1 MKKLII
7 NSKSVMIL
15 LALFL
20 LLSTSAFA
28 RPVTDAAFD
37 SIRGGLVQINNFF
50 TGQQYQ
56 PYAKAID
63 FFFFS
68 FLFIA
73 IYMMGARYA
82 FKEIKRPEQ
91 VIVILLG
98 LMTAFLLV
106 LADISAVALLP
117 FIHWLFYL
125 LLFILY
131 WWLLKGIKNNFWRFV
146 LALLLTLL
154 TIGLIQGLFN
164 TLTAPQ
170 FGTIGAP
177 DGPGFGGFGFGNF
190 FKDWGNNFGTI
201 GVPQFTT
208 PGIGGISD
216 WGSNLFGGVDT
227 TKITGPV
234 TETTTEKKEVVIV
247 KEEGSKTTTTT
258 TTTTD
263 GGTTPPTNRNWTKY
277 WPWLLLLL
285 LPLFGWGGYKL
296 WKRRKPRSG
305 TEPTSADET
314 TVQQIIDEIM
324 KYILLKKAVLDKIR
338 EIIKRKRKAT
348 LAFWE
353 VYHKK
358 INDPAF
364 LMDPESDEHKALMS
378 EQDEVTKLLRLELA
392 LEKDLIELRKLEEEL
407 SGTNSTKGKI
417 VEWSEKISRI
427 YAKTREGLFTPLHQ
441 DWNPLTITVQNA
453 APDWYLEALS
463 KIFNILI
470 RLNGREFLRRFM
482 GKALLERF
490 LGRDNIERLL
500 GDKGLVEEVKEA
512 VLKYFLLAKK
522 EEEVE
527 KHLRNITNLKQV
539 EYWLK
544 EGKYE
549 KWRGIQSKEAQ
560 ELKDYF
566 EQQERLFYETIPELD
581 AADELVFDANNK
593 VVFKS
598 RGTLMPLINKQMRY
612 LQHLVEIL
620 KFLESSRKSFTSL
633 QELNVAVQDPA
644 DPTKWIDINPDYY
657 VDTRTNA
664 IVAPANVNKQEIEF
678 YWRGYTLDRQPIK
691 VFTNFA
697 EGLPPF
703 RVACYVDNAKKAELT
718 AIQKYAIEPVVRF
731 FTTQIP
737 AGKTIGEYEIGQLA
751 PGTHEIAVIAISPK
765 DTYRRHSKRTI
776 VINYTGTVPPPPP
789 PPPGTPHTIL
799 RLTPTNSTPE
809 RPLVDSSGL
818 PVNYIEIVGNYHKG
832 VHSLKI
838 AKGSDS
844 NFPLNH
850 IHIVD
855 TKRGSPN
862 SRLENAPHVNIRFL
876 DNGDCVIYKTLKES
890 ILVVNGANIN
900 RPLTLNNLGT
910 NTIKINDDYEFIAE
924 VIQGSTDP
932 IPSIT
937 DYELSF
943 PVRLRLGGTPP
954 PPYEPPYGP
963 YDPYG
968 EYGEYGQPYG
978 EYGPYGPYGEY
989 GPKNMYEPYNNDY
1002 GKGDVKGYLYS
1013 GSNTGAGN
1021 KKDEPK
1027 EANSEWKEMNLNEE
1041 PKKDE
1046 PRVLMVT
1053 YEMGL
1058 HRGGVGAQSL
1068 LIYKNLTKKGFK
1080 IDVIENSFEIKELI
1094 FHRNGKKCK
1103 FKSYDKFMQ
1112 ACNPRLYN
1120 IIYFQWYP
1128 VRIKIDEVIT
1138 KLKLHFNQ
1146 AKIVYVIRNDSREGL
1161 KYTEHSDNNPYFNHL
1176 KFDIERQRLM
1186 VELSDLVVHLTP
1198 ASYAKFEEYYGATIK
1213 SKSVVI
1219 SDAVELSDRKF
1230 SRPQKYA
1237 KDTVLLHLGRLTED
1251 KGTFKLAA
1259 AYNYIYRSSKNKN
1272 FRFIF
1277 AGVSHIPNYQDVI
1290 LKQMP
1295 EVPRDKVEFTGFV
1308 DLEAKTRYFQM
1319 ADLFILPTYRE
1330 MLSNAVLEALVTG
1343 VPTLLTRLTTMD
1355 ELCYQ
1360 RGATVPIG
1368 LVLDKVPEVEDIIK
1382 SLGWSINNLG
1392 PLKRRSVYFK
1402 KPFKSVYSFD
1412 NFERK
1417 MKLVFGS
1424 LFKSDNILQ
1433 IQKLCQALE
1442 QQDSKNL
1449 PREKPINLEKEYDSP
1464 IYDVDVSYIV
1474 PVYGVERYV
1483 LSCIRSLVNQKF
1495 TGTYNILVINDKTPD
1510 ASIRLVRQEFRK
1522 EIEEEKII
1530 ILDNEWK
1537 IEGKTAVGNARNYG
1551 FYKIV
1556 NGIDG
1561 KEIKPKYIS
1570 HFDSDDISFPT
1581 RTQVLFDYMKKS
1593 KADMVCARAI
1603 SIDEFNRP
1611 TMRRNNFDWD
1621 CKRLS
1626 IMYEKNQ
1633 EWIKKL
1639 QQKINF
1645 AKPDSWMDAEK
1656 LFIKELPAVREKIE
1670 GYVQTGEPLV
1680 HNQTTMVTI
1689 EAMHKAGEQDRFGAR
1704 SQDYKFW
1711 LKMSSMGV
1719 RMDFLNISVAYYRFG
1734 KERDLASASYWEKR
1748 GNIQNAFNYYFN
1760 YIFEFLRDFEIT
1772 KSVPNQPLVNQNR
1785 FNLENVLKAINEII
1799 RIAKTT
1805 NNPSF
1810 IKQIADLFRKSGYD
1824 KKYGNLAQI
1833 IFEALKE
1840 ESPTPPPEPPRPAP
1854 PSTPPLD
1861 NAAHEI
1867 TITKPS
1873 GGTDNNFEEN
1883 SEISI
1888 EATTNLPFPED
1899 FYYHIKIFEKL
1910 NNGGERDIKT
1920 YRVKNGNLRLK
1931 INAKDIGRAG
1941 TYNIFLRVMNVYPG
1955 DPQPHLDSKAVII
1968 IIKPKD
1974 DVTSEWANI
1983 KSMPRND
1990 FSQFNNF
1997 LKEVAGRKLV
2007 SRNPTISLIEE
2018 VSQEII
2024 KSFERIVPNQTS
2036 FNEFKHQ
2043 RREYTKPNPTL
2054 PEEIELELA
2063 RINHMRK
2070 NATSRE
2076 EDNDL
2081 ARRAE
2086 AIYNGFLDNHNKRK
2100 QEFININKEPIEF
2113 LNRFRRYVKIIFHT
2127 DKIQNLADAS
2137 LITVL
2142 NEIISAFDD
2151 FIEKPEYDIQQLK
2164 IVVGEKLRSS
2174 RRTARAA

>member
-954 PPYEPPYGP
+954 PPPGTYGLS
-963 YDPYG
+963 Y
-968 EYGEYGQPYG
+968 
-978 EYGPYGPYGEY
+978 
-989 GPKNMYEPYNNDY
+989 K
-1002 GKGDVKGYLYS
+1002 VYS
-1013 GSNTGAGN
+1013 H
-1021 KKDEPK
+1021 K
-1027 EANSEWKEMNLNEE
+1027 W
-1041 PKKDE
+1041 
-1046 PRVLMVT
+1046 
-1053 YEMGL
+1053 
-1058 HRGGVGAQSL
+1058 
-1068 LIYKNLTKKGFK
+1068 
-1080 IDVIENSFEIKELI
+1080 IKEIDPSNVPVRDVLGI
-1094 FHRNGKKCK
+1094 LASIKDSSGIRIRGFAGKVKIKCKADKKSDATLLELKEGIVVPADYLEIPINNEGYCMFNYMVGKKV
-1103 FKSYDKFMQ
+1103 
-1112 ACNPRLYN
+1112 A
-1120 IIYFQWYP
+1120 
-1128 VRIKIDEVIT
+1128 
-1138 KLKLHFNQ
+1138 
-1146 AKIVYVIRNDSREGL
+1146 
-1161 KYTEHSDNNPYFNHL
+1161 EH
-1176 KFDIERQRLM
+1176 Q
-1186 VELSDLVVHLTP
+1186 
-1198 ASYAKFEEYYGATIK
+1198 
-1213 SKSVVI
+1213 
-1219 SDAVELSDRKF
+1219 
-1230 SRPQKYA
+1230 
-1237 KDTVLLHLGRLTED
+1237 
-1251 KGTFKLAA
+1251 
-1259 AYNYIYRSSKNKN
+1259 
-1272 FRFIF
+1272 
-1277 AGVSHIPNYQDVI
+1277 
-1290 LKQMP
+1290 
-1295 EVPRDKVEFTGFV
+1295 
-1308 DLEAKTRYFQM
+1308 
-1319 ADLFILPTYRE
+1319 
-1330 MLSNAVLEALVTG
+1330 
-1343 VPTLLTRLTTMD
+1343 
-1355 ELCYQ
+1355 
-1360 RGATVPIG
+1360 
-1368 LVLDKVPEVEDIIK
+1368 
-1382 SLGWSINNLG
+1382 
-1392 PLKRRSVYFK
+1392 
-1402 KPFKSVYSFD
+1402 
-1412 NFERK
+1412 
-1417 MKLVFGS
+1417 
-1424 LFKSDNILQ
+1424 
-1433 IQKLCQALE
+1433 
-1442 QQDSKNL
+1442 
-1449 PREKPINLEKEYDSP
+1449 
-1464 IYDVDVSYIV
+1464 
-1474 PVYGVERYV
+1474 
-1483 LSCIRSLVNQKF
+1483 
-1495 TGTYNILVINDKTPD
+1495 
-1510 ASIRLVRQEFRK
+1510 
-1522 EIEEEKII
+1522 
-1530 ILDNEWK
+1530 
-1537 IEGKTAVGNARNYG
+1537 
-1551 FYKIV
+1551 
-1556 NGIDG
+1556 
-1561 KEIKPKYIS
+1561 
-1570 HFDSDDISFPT
+1570 
-1581 RTQVLFDYMKKS
+1581 
-1593 KADMVCARAI
+1593 
-1603 SIDEFNRP
+1603 
-1611 TMRRNNFDWD
+1611 
-1621 CKRLS
+1621 
-1626 IMYEKNQ
+1626 
-1633 EWIKKL
+1633 
-1639 QQKINF
+1639 
-1645 AKPDSWMDAEK
+1645 
-1656 LFIKELPAVREKIE
+1656 
-1670 GYVQTGEPLV
+1670 
-1680 HNQTTMVTI
+1680 
-1689 EAMHKAGEQDRFGAR
+1689 
-1704 SQDYKFW
+1704 
-1711 LKMSSMGV
+1711 
-1719 RMDFLNISVAYYRFG
+1719 
-1734 KERDLASASYWEKR
+1734 
-1748 GNIQNAFNYYFN
+1748 
-1760 YIFEFLRDFEIT
+1760 
-1772 KSVPNQPLVNQNR
+1772 
-1785 FNLENVLKAINEII
+1785 
-1799 RIAKTT
+1799 
-1805 NNPSF
+1805 
-1810 IKQIADLFRKSGYD
+1810 
-1824 KKYGNLAQI
+1824 
-1833 IFEALKE
+1833 
-1840 ESPTPPPEPPRPAP
+1840 
-1854 PSTPPLD
+1854 
-1861 NAAHEI
+1861 
-1867 TITKPS
+1867 
-1873 GGTDNNFEEN
+1873 
-1883 SEISI
+1883 
-1888 EATTNLPFPED
+1888 
-1899 FYYHIKIFEKL
+1899 
-1910 NNGGERDIKT
+1910 
-1920 YRVKNGNLRLK
+1920 
-1931 INAKDIGRAG
+1931 
-1941 TYNIFLRVMNVYPG
+1941 
-1955 DPQPHLDSKAVII
+1955 
-1968 IIKPKD
+1968 
-1974 DVTSEWANI
+1974 
-1983 KSMPRND
+1983 
-1990 FSQFNNF
+1990 
-1997 LKEVAGRKLV
+1997 
-2007 SRNPTISLIEE
+2007 
-2018 VSQEII
+2018 
-2024 KSFERIVPNQTS
+2024 
-2036 FNEFKHQ
+2036 
-2043 RREYTKPNPTL
+2043 
-2054 PEEIELELA
+2054 IELEVTGFDPSIA
-2063 RINHMRK
+2063 IVQRVVKFSIKTRERI
-2070 NATSRE
+2070 RE
-2076 EDNDL
+2076 
-2081 ARRAE
+2081 
-2086 AIYNGFLDNHNKRK
+2086 
-2100 QEFININKEPIEF
+2100 
-2113 LNRFRRYVKIIFHT
+2113 
-2127 DKIQNLADAS
+2127 AS
-2137 LITVL
+2137 LINT
-2142 NEIISAFDD
+2142 
-2151 FIEKPEYDIQQLK
+2151 P
-2164 IVVGEKLRSS
+2164 
-2174 RRTARAA
+2174 